1 MFKKLSVVLSILLT
15 SSLITN
21 EVVAQ
26 ISIAEL
32 QAFLEN
38 EVANKRT
45 KGIVVGIIDANG
57 KQIISAGKLNDKS
70 TKKPDGNT
78 IFEIASVT
86 KLFTTLALA
95 DMAKQNVV
103 SLNEPISTYLPKNVK
118 TPIFKNKEITLLHLA
133 SHTSGFPRF
142 PFNQFP
148 NNEVDTYTIDNLYE
162 YISTFQPTVAF
173 GKEFNYSNTGMGLI
187 GHILSLQKKKPFADL
202 VNEII
207 CKKLGMNSTTY
218 KPSKMQKINL
228 ASGHLPYGFQT
239 PHYDESEI
247 MEGSGGS
254 YSTVNDLLKF
264 TSLGLGIGSNE
275 LSSAMQLTQA
285 KVGSIGIEL
294 GYDADILYD
303 YGMGWNIW
311 TKRGKTIYWKDG
323 TSFGFRSFI
332 CLDKE
337 QKKGVVILSNS
348 FNPINDI
355 GFHILDSTYQLKP
368 YQYEWS
374 LIDSLKHTI
383 KLQGVEKAVSKY
395 YDLKISGNKNLIFNE
410 EVLDFIAK
418 EFSQQK
424 KYNQAIRLHELNANE
439 YPKSTTPLESL
450 GDLYLEMGNKVKALN
465 YFNRALAIEPANLHY
480 KWVIDQ
486 LKK

>member
-1 MFKKLSVVLSILLT
+1 MYKKLNVILSILLIN
-15 SSLITN
+15 SLIVN
-21 EVVAQ
+21 KVFAQ
-26 ISIAEL
+26 KSFVKL
-32 QAFLEN
+32 QAFLEK
-38 EVANKRT
+38 EVNNKRI
-45 KGIVVGIIDANG
+45 KGIVVGIIDVNG
-57 KQIISAGKLNDKS
+57 KHLISAGKLNDKS

-95 DMAKQNVV
+95 DMANQNVV
-103 SLNEPISTYLPKNVK
+103 SLNEPISTYLPKNIK
-118 TPIFKNKEITLLHLA
+118 TPIFNNKEITLLHLA

-142 PFNQFP
+142 PYNQFP
-148 NNEVDTYTIDNLYE
+148 NNEVDTYTINNLYE
-162 YISTFQPTVAF
+162 YISTFQPSVAF
-173 GKEFNYSNTGMGLI
+173 GEEFNYSNTGMGLL
-187 GHILSLQKKKPFADL
+187 GHILSLQKKKPFAHL
-202 VNEII
+202 VNELI

-218 KPSKMQKINL
+218 KPSKVQKINL

-239 PHYDESEI
+239 PHYDESEV
-247 MEGSGGS
+247 MGGSGGL
-254 YSTVNDLLKF
+254 YSNVNDLLKL
-264 TSLGLGIGSNE
+264 TSLGLGIDSNE
-275 LSSAMQLTQA
+275 LSSAMELTQA

-294 GYDADILYD
+294 GYDADIMYD

-332 CLDKE
+332 CLDKD
-337 QKKGVVILSNS
+337 QKKGVVILSNN

-383 KLQGVEKAVSKY
+383 KLQGVEKAFSKY
-395 YDLKISGNKNLIFNE
+395 YNLKISGNKNLIFND

-424 KYNQAIRLHELNANE
+424 KYIQAIKLHELNANE

-450 GDLYLEMGNKVKALN
+450 GDLYLEMDNNEKALD
-465 YFNRALAIEPANLHY
+465 YFNRALAIEPDNLHY
-480 KWVIDQ
+480 KWIIDK
-486 LKK
+486 LRK